1 MIQSPNNVKHYYI
14 LSIQHHSNLCIKI
27 EFNAWKIRRLVK
39 ACSLEL
45 PTRNNRQKRKN
56 FKSKRQLI
64 VIGIVKYEFE
74 IMDSFSK
81 RLRSKD
87 LT

>member
-1 MIQSPNNVKHYYI
+1 M
-14 LSIQHHSNLCIKI
+14 
-27 EFNAWKIRRLVK
+27 VK